1 MKIKTLF
8 AAVFMLMSFGVFNAN
23 AQEDKNMFNHVS
35 LGFSTGTDGLF
46 GFHAAAPIG
55 DYVQTR
61 MGISFMPKF
70 KYDTD
75 VTYTYN
81 KDNKDHKGSTNL
93 EGKLNMTDFNWLFD
107 FYVSKSSSFHFTA
120 GFYVGKSHL
129 IDAYSTEPVD
139 GLDPTDYAVLGLKIG
154 ENNTDKFATTDMN
167 GYVDGFVKVNSFK
180 PYLGIG
186 FGRAVTKKRV
196 SVLFDMG
203 VQFWGSPSVYVHS
216 YNDPNTFLPSETPT
230 QEIKIT
236 SDDFGEDDAKILD
249 TISKIK
255 VFPVLS
261 LKIFGR
267 IL

>member
-1 MKIKTLF
+1 M
-8 AAVFMLMSFGVFNAN
+8 
-23 AQEDKNMFNHVS
+23 
-35 LGFSTGTDGLF
+35 
-46 GFHAAAPIG
+46 
-55 DYVQTR
+55 
-61 MGISFMPKF
+61 
-70 KYDTD
+70 
-75 VTYTYN
+75 
-81 KDNKDHKGSTNL
+81 
-93 EGKLNMTDFNWLFD
+93 
-107 FYVSKSSSFHFTA
+107 
-120 GFYVGKSHL
+120 
-129 IDAYSTEPVD
+129 
-139 GLDPTDYAVLGLKIG
+139 LGLKIG
-154 ENNTDKFATTDMN
+154 ENNSDKFATTDMN
-167 GYVDGFVKVNSFK
+167 GYVDGFVKVGSFK

-216 YNDPNTFLPSETPT
+216 YRDPETFLPSETPT